1 MVPGIKHAGA
11 KRTLHRHGKCESMR
25 SVCRHPNRNPAIAVA
40 IWKGGARERADG
52 VFFCPKTKKDAG
64 AKRTLHRHGK
74 NAKACVPFA
83 ITQIAT
89 QRLRLRFGKEEQG
102 SGRMASFF
110 VQRQKKTP
118 EQSGLCSDVVR
129 ERRLELP
136 RLLSHAPQT
145 CLSTGSSTLAAGI
158 LFYASIIITAYTGFV
173 NRIFCQMEKMDA
185 FSACVSGMFLI

>member
-1 MVPGIKHAGA
+1 MENV
-11 KRTLHRHGKCESMR
+11 
-25 SVCRHPNRNPAIAVA
+25 
-40 IWKGGARERADG
+40 
-52 VFFCPKTKKDAG
+52 
-64 AKRTLHRHGK
+64 
-74 NAKACVPFA
+74 KACVPFA
-83 ITQIAT
+83 VTQIATQRLRLRFGKEEQGSGRMASFLSKDKKTPEQSGLCTGMENVKACVPFAVTQIAT

>member
-1 MVPGIKHAGA
+1 MENVKACVPFAVTQIATQRLRLRFGKEEQGSGRMASFLSKDKKDVGA

-52 VFFCPKTKKDAG
+52 VFFCPKT
-64 AKRTLHRHGK
+64 
-74 NAKACVPFA
+74 
-83 ITQIAT
+83 
-89 QRLRLRFGKEEQG
+89 
-102 SGRMASFF
+102 
-110 VQRQKKTP
+110 KKTP

-173 NRIFCQMEKMDA
+173 NRIFCRMEKMDA

>member
-11 KRTLHRHGKCESMR
+11 KRTLHRHGKNAKAC
-25 SVCRHPNRNPAIAVA
+25 VPFAITQIATQRLRLRFGKEEQGSGRMA
-40 IWKGGARERADG
+40 SFLSKD
-52 VFFCPKTKKDAG
+52 KKDAG

>member
-1 MVPGIKHAGA
+1 MENVKACVPFAITQIATQ
-11 KRTLHRHGKCESMR
+11 RLRLRFGKEEQGSGRMA
-25 SVCRHPNRNPAIAVA
+25 SFLS
-40 IWKGGARERADG
+40 KD
-52 VFFCPKTKKDAG
+52 KKDAG

-173 NRIFCQMEKMDA
+173 NRIFCRMEKMDA